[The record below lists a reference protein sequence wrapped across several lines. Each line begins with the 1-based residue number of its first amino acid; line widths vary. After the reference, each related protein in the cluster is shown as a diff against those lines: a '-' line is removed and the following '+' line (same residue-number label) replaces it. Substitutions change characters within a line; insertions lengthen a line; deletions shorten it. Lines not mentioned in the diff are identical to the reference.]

1 MNTRLRQL
9 DTGDV
14 LIASGSC
21 RSDTFTYT
29 VAGFISPAGVMATL
43 VQNPEGTYTQTF
55 RSGLEHRF
63 DANGSLVQV
72 RDRHGNAV
80 TLTYSPD
87 KQPIQGIN
95 QFFVDTTPRVVALDY
110 RLLTITDPT
119 GRTIQFGYN
128 PNGRIQ
134 TITDWTTRVWSYGY
148 DGYGNLTQVTSPA
161 TGDFPSGAT
170 TTYKYEDS
178 RYPNAITKVIAP
190 NQQGSQVARLR
201 NVYDDQARV
210 MRQEHGDGGIVYLSY
225 DPNGLTTVTDANGT
239 QTVYQLA
246 NRQLVAETVITRG
259 VRAGEPV
266 GTLYPT
272 TYQFT
277 SEQRTRT
284 VFPEGNAVERTY
296 DPNNPNPLARGNLLQ
311 IKRLPKPGSS
321 EPPLVT
327 SFTYKTPFQQI
338 GTVTDPRG
346 KVTEFFYDAANN
358 LQRIQFPTVPEGTP
372 QQLFSVN
379 ALGQVE
385 TMTDENGHVTRFVY
399 DANGYLDQVTRAYG
413 TARAATTE
421 LDPDPVGRPSVVRD
435 PRGNATALVYNAWDK
450 LETSVAPP
458 PFGYVTQM
466 HYDADG
472 KLAQI
477 DRQSELA
484 GNPQTTQL
492 GYTVFDQL
500 QTITNELG
508 ETTIFGYDLNHNRN
522 LVRDA
527 ELNATTTVF
536 DERDLPYQTTDAES
550 RVTKLNYQPNGTLA
564 QMIDGNGH
572 ATGYAPDD
580 FDRLKTITHA
590 DSTTEQFLYDPA
602 GNLFRKTTRAG
613 QQINFSYDD
622 RNRLRSRASPTET
635 ATFTYKLA
643 GR

>member
-1 MNTRLRQL
+1 ML
-9 DTGDV
+9 
-14 LIASGSC
+14 
-21 RSDTFTYT
+21 
-29 VAGFISPAGVMATL
+29 
-43 VQNPEGTYTQTF
+43 
-55 RSGLEHRF
+55 
-63 DANGSLVQV
+63 
-72 RDRHGNAV
+72 
-80 TLTYSPD
+80 
-87 KQPIQGIN
+87 
-95 QFFVDTTPRVVALDY
+95 
-110 RLLTITDPT
+110 
-119 GRTIQFGYN
+119 
-128 PNGRIQ
+128 
-134 TITDWTTRVWSYGY
+134 
-148 DGYGNLTQVTSPA
+148 
-161 TGDFPSGAT
+161 
-170 TTYKYEDS
+170 
-178 RYPNAITKVIAP
+178 
-190 NQQGSQVARLR
+190 
-201 NVYDDQARV
+201 
-210 MRQEHGDGGIVYLSY
+210 
-225 DPNGLTTVTDANGT
+225 
-239 QTVYQLA
+239 
-246 NRQLVAETVITRG
+246 
-259 VRAGEPV
+259 
-266 GTLYPT
+266 
-272 TYQFT
+272 
-277 SEQRTRT
+277 
-284 VFPEGNAVERTY
+284 PEGNAIERTY
-296 DPNNPNPLARGNLLQ
+296 DPNNPDPLARGNLLQ
-311 IKRLPKPGSS
+311 IRRLPKPGSS
-321 EPPLVT
+321 ELPLVT

-338 GTVTDPRG
+338 GTITDPRG

-421 LDPDPVGRPSVVRD
+421 LDPDAVGRPSVVRD

-472 KLAQI
+472 NLAQI

-508 ETTIFGYDLNHNRN
+508 ETTTFGYDLNHNRN

-536 DERDLPYQTTDAES
+536 DERNLPYQTTDAES

-564 QMIDGNGH
+564 QVIDGNGH

-590 DSTTEQFLYDPA
+590 DATTEQFLYDPS

-613 QQINFSYDD
+613 QQINFTYDD

-643 GR
+643 GQMSHAQNSAATLDFGYDERDELTSETTNLPGLATQIVGHEYDAAGNRTKLTYPDGAYVSYVYDELNRLKILRDDQGVDQVTYSYDELSRISHMLRASGVTSDYTYDRASRVKTITHPRRRRACSRRWSTTTTRAARSTT